1 MLSDKTVAV
10 RRGPT
15 RIASH
20 RVESVTPFTIKRQ
33 RVRDVAVPADLSKSF
48 DRLSNPDTWIDV
60 VIVGVA
66 LGTSF
71 TYSRTIVRNDTVE
84 STISRPVW

>member
-1 MLSDKTVAV
+1 
-10 RRGPT
+10 
-15 RIASH
+15 
-20 RVESVTPFTIKRQ
+20 
-33 RVRDVAVPADLSKSF
+33 VPADLSKSF

-84 STISRPVW
+84 SIISRPVW